1 LTANSDRLSHFG
13 RRLSLFLQTLVF
25 RGIFFREH
33 EHRQERI
40 GLGMTL
46 WPTGP
51 TKVEEENEID
61 IGNLHESGG
70 AHSGLHVKPKSRC
83 ERKMSYEQKKKRA

>member
-1 LTANSDRLSHFG
+1 M
-13 RRLSLFLQTLVF
+13 
-25 RGIFFREH
+25 FREQ

-51 TKVEEENEID
+51 TKVEEANEIE

-70 AHSGLHVKPKSRC
+70 GAFWSPH
-83 ERKMSYEQKKKRA
+83 